1 MARAG
6 GLGLTAQPV
15 MDRTVLQ
22 AIFDAV
28 DIHREGRVSRHR
40 LIQAL
45 SEDATLHRLLG
56 IAEDQV
62 RAQVRRDFLAA
73 FGFDGGEDA
82 VVSFEQF
89 ASLKVID
96 DQTRRIARQHTQDQ
110 QARHRHLRGRVRDA
124 AHGHG
129 GAP

>member
-1 MARAG
+1 
-6 GLGLTAQPV
+6 

-22 AIFDAV
+22 AIFDSV

-45 SEDATLHRLLG
+45 SEDAALHRLLG

-89 ASLKVID
+89 AAYLERSFQIATRTSPPRPPPPTGLAQQLTISSISSLP
-96 DQTRRIARQHTQDQ
+96 T
-110 QARHRHLRGRVRDA
+110 
-124 AHGHG
+124 
-129 GAP
+129 P